1 MRIESQS
8 LSGYLYNRLDLI
20 EFPGTPEDLWK
31 EILIFPGE
39 SWPKDFGKK
48 GASILDPSRV
58 LGRMFCVKIDK
69 YMKKYLRKD
78 PLRINVP
85 ISWLLR
91 IAEEKEWTPEVK
103 LDLDTRSN
111 KLEEGVFEVVLALTV
126 TASIGE
132 ETAFLC
138 EIQQAGIFTIAD
150 VEEVQLAHML
160 GAFCPNVLFP
170 YAREAVSNLVNR
182 GTFPQLNLAPV
193 NFDAL
198 FAQYMQ
204 QRAAQEQQAT
214 ADA

>member
-1 MRIESQS
+1 MNEENNVAAQQAQDGAQFTIQRIYTKDVSFE
-8 LSGYLYNRLDLI
+8 
-20 EFPGTPEDLWK
+20 TPNSPA
-31 EILIFPGE
+31 IFQ
-39 SWPKDFGKK
+39 
-48 GASILDPSRV
+48 
-58 LGRMFCVKIDK
+58 
-69 YMKKYLRKD
+69 
-78 PLRINVP
+78 
-85 ISWLLR
+85 
-91 IAEEKEWTPEVK
+91 KEWTPEVK

-111 KLEEGVFEVVLALTV
+111 KLDEGVFEVVLALTV
-126 TASIGE
+126 TATLGE

-138 EIQQAGIFTIAD
+138 EIQQAGIFTVAE

-204 QRAAQEQQAT
+204 QRTAQAEQAT